1 MRKLKVV
8 FGLFSRVNFN
18 IRPVSPSYS
27 NSIITVTVHRMM
39 FLRPTIGT
47 TSLRHLSTAASTRST
62 DRIMSLFERHG
73 SSEYI
78 GEPMTIASHSLQA
91 AAVAADAGEN
101 EEGQL
106 AALLH
111 DVGHLLG
118 LEAGGAPPPPGMDGC
133 GTIDHEGVGAD
144 FLRDLGFSETISF
157 VCKTHVYA
165 KRYLCTRDAEYERSL
180 TDASRT
186 TLHHQGGLLTEE
198 ECLAFE
204 EHPDFDLA
212 LRMRTYDEAA
222 KDPTRIN
229 PEVSSFVQALDS
241 NVTTN
246 KIAETNAA
254 SPYASTYVLSPEQL
268 RQWKIDGFLV
278 VKNPFTSE
286 TASMLQ
292 TFTDDAASLPEGTNH
307 CFPWL
312 VHHEQTA
319 DGEERLARVENFC
332 GIHKDWNDICR
343 HGDVASIVSQ
353 AFGPNEKAILFKDKI
368 NFKLPGGAG
377 FLCHQDATAFA
388 MDDDFMAGYHITA
401 MVAIDEST
409 VEKGCLQVAPHQHQ
423 KGLLNNTHGVTNK
436 DVEESME
443 FINVLCDPGDLVIFD
458 SYIPHR
464 SSFNTTKESRRSV
477 FLTYNMESDGGD
489 CHSRYYAAKA
499 KVMESGEISINKDFA
514 GTIV

>member
-1 MRKLKVV
+1 MLA
-8 FGLFSRVNFN
+8 
-18 IRPVSPSYS
+18 P
-27 NSIITVTVHRMM
+27 
-39 FLRPTIGT
+39 LRR
-47 TSLRHLSTAASTRST
+47 SLSTAAMSRST
-62 DRIMSLFERHG
+62 ERVLSLFERHG

-91 AAVAADAGEN
+91 AARAADAGEN
-101 EEGQL
+101 EEGQI

-133 GTIDHEGVGAD
+133 GTIDHEGVGAE
-144 FLRDLGFSETISF
+144 FLRDLGFSETVSF
-157 VCKTHVYA
+157 VCKTHVLA
-165 KRYLCTRDAEYERSL
+165 KRYLCTRDPEYERAL

-198 ECLAFE
+198 ECVAFE
-204 EHPDFDLA
+204 RHPDFDFA

-229 PEVSSFVQALDS
+229 PEVNSFVEALERNIGKGGENASSF
-241 NVTTN
+241 
-246 KIAETNAA
+246 
-254 SPYASTYVLSPEQL
+254 ASTYVLSPEQL
-268 RQWKIDGFLV
+268 RQWKVDRFLV
-278 VKNPFTSE
+278 VKKPFSHDI
-286 TASMLQ
+286 SSSLG
-292 TFTDDAASLPEGTNH
+292 TFTDDTASLPEGTDH

-312 VHHEQTA
+312 VHHEQTSKG
-319 DGEERLARVENFC
+319 DQRLARVENFC
-332 GIHKDWNDICR
+332 GIHRAWNKICR

-353 AFGPNEKAILFKDKI
+353 AFGTNERAVLFKDKI

-388 MDDDFMAGYHITA
+388 VEDDFMAKYHITA
-401 MVAIDEST
+401 MIAIDEST
-409 VEKGCLQVAPHQHQ
+409 VEKGCLQVAPHQHTH
-423 KGLLNNTHGVTNK
+423 GLLPNTDGVTNR
-436 DVEESME
+436 DVEESIE

-464 SSFNTTKESRRSV
+464 SGFNTTDESRRSV

-489 CHSRYYAAKA
+489 CHARYYAAKA
-499 KVMESGEISINKDFA
+499 AVMQSGEISINKDFA